1 MSSIGDIGREFERM
15 KDDPQ
20 PARPPTELDQLEQR
34 LDAFLV
40 WGKGRPQAEIRD
52 RFDRDFAAATLD
64 ESTVSA
70 IGDGRSTDV
79 RAALAEIVE
88 RSSR

>member
-20 PARPPTELDQLEQR
+20 PAHPATELDQLEQR
-34 LDAFLV
+34 LDAFLA

-52 RFDRDFAAATLD
+52 RFDRDFAASTLD
-64 ESTVSA
+64 DTTVSA
-70 IGDGRSTDV
+70 IGDGRSADV
-79 RAALAEIVE
+79 RPALAEIVKGSP
-88 RSSR
+88 R